1 MCLGGG
7 NSNQVIPLPP
17 APAAGP
23 PATPIIDEQAQNIKD
38 EQDRLRALDN
48 SDDTSVLTGNSGSGD
63 KLGQKGSG

>member
-1 MCLGGG
+1 MCIGG
-7 NSNQVIPLPP
+7 NNNRVLPLPP

-38 EQDRLRALDN
+38 EQDRLRAIG
-48 SDDTSVLTGNSGSGD
+48 DTEEPNVLTGSKAGSD